1 MSWLQRRLRALVS
14 AGRFG
19 QFVSVGV
26 VGAICD
32 NTMLVLLTATG
43 ASAVIASAL
52 GVPSLAPE
60 VAKFAGIETAIVVMF
75 LLNDRFTF
83 AEQGGVGIPAFLRR
97 LATSNVVRVG
107 GITVQLV
114 VFSVVYRGLT
124 EGIRFGGFDV
134 GIVMASV
141 AGIGAGML
149 VNYIAESL
157 VTWRVHESR

>member
-1 MSWLQRRLRALVS
+1 MSRLQRRLRALVS

-26 VGAICD
+26 VGAVCD
-32 NTMLVLLTATG
+32 NGMLVLLTETG
-43 ASAVIASAL
+43 GSVALASAL
-52 GVPSLAPE
+52 GTPELAPE
-60 VAKFAGIETAIVVMF
+60 LAKFAGIETAIVVMF

-83 AEQGGVGIPAFLRR
+83 AEQGGVGLPAFLRR

-107 GITVQLV
+107 GISVQLV
-114 VFSVVYRGLT
+114 VFSAVYRTLT
-124 EGIRFGGFDV
+124 EGIRVGGVDV
-134 GIVMASV
+134 GIVMASI

-149 VNYIAESL
+149 VNYVAESL